1 MIKICNNYIFSRFAV
16 LHFTSIFLC
25 FLLAT
30 YPVQSLRHFL
40 FAKIRKYYSQRT
52 MNVYFLLFF
61 SAISQLQFHSSAFP
75 LWLYRSVYA
84 LPQLVELLF
93 EPLGNGLS
101 VNGKDQSRPVRRV
114 FHDLKPCLFGREF
127 PSVFLRVEFPCI
139 LQRLSLDERCGLPF
153 IEPDK
158 AAEVFDTEHFTEI
171 GKPCCR
177 PCDYRFQKR
186 YFLLVPCV
194 LVGYLPAV
202 LLLHFPY
209 LPAVVCLHGLY
220 PILQGFDGFLV
231 VGYLLMQGGVLPFQR
246 LDLVTAEK
254 RTDALGDVGGCGGCR
269 PFQLLGLYFFFR
281 PS

>member
-1 MIKICNNYIFSRFAV
+1 ME
-16 LHFTSIFLC
+16 T
-25 FLLAT
+25 
-30 YPVQSLRHFL
+30 
-40 FAKIRKYYSQRT
+40 
-52 MNVYFLLFF
+52 
-61 SAISQLQFHSSAFP
+61 
-75 LWLYRSVYA
+75 
-84 LPQLVELLF
+84 
-93 EPLGNGLS
+93 
-101 VNGKDQSRPVRRV
+101 
-114 FHDLKPCLFGREF
+114 CLFGREF
-127 PSVFLRVEFPCI
+127 PSVFLRIEFPCI
-139 LQRLSLDERCGLPF
+139 LQWLSLDERCSLSF

-171 GKPCCR
+171 GKPCRR

-194 LVGYLPAV
+194 LVCYLPAV

-231 VGYLLMQGGVLPFQR
+231 VGYLPMQGGVLPFQC
-246 LDLVTAEK
+246 LDLVAAEK

>member
-1 MIKICNNYIFSRFAV
+1 M
-16 LHFTSIFLC
+16 
-25 FLLAT
+25 
-30 YPVQSLRHFL
+30 
-40 FAKIRKYYSQRT
+40 
-52 MNVYFLLFF
+52 
-61 SAISQLQFHSSAFP
+61 
-75 LWLYRSVYA
+75 
-84 LPQLVELLF
+84 
-93 EPLGNGLS
+93 
-101 VNGKDQSRPVRRV
+101 
-114 FHDLKPCLFGREF
+114 
-127 PSVFLRVEFPCI
+127 
-139 LQRLSLDERCGLPF
+139 
-153 IEPDK
+153 
-158 AAEVFDTEHFTEI
+158 
-171 GKPCCR
+171 
-177 PCDYRFQKR
+177 
-186 YFLLVPCV
+186 PCV